1 MCGVFLLYH
10 LVLGSLN
17 TSRVMIVYIRF
28 IATSAFIAVYCQIS
42 AQGSLKFYL
51 TSTTLRWVD
60 ERTYIILHIFIQ
72 TAHLAYVKCLFYCFS
87 EVIYSLWR
95 PPGFFWKNNEE
106 LFEHV
111 LKEFGHRT
119 SLASR
124 TKKEEFIFVFLYII
138 PQPLRSSFTESY
150 LRPFKTL
157 GYKNSLWIKMARNWP
172 DKQLYVLG
180 YVSKN
185 IYQKSLHAACVQ
197 VKIRHIYHD
206 YSSNERIWK
215 WK

>member
-1 MCGVFLLYH
+1 MIWRWTVPLKLCTNLKQTTNIFCHTTVCGVFLLYH

-42 AQGSLKFYL
+42 AQGSLRFYL

-95 PPGFFWKNNEE
+95 PPGFFWKEQW
-106 LFEHV
+106 
-111 LKEFGHRT
+111 GT
-119 SLASR
+119 IWTCS
-124 TKKEEFIFVFLYII
+124 
-138 PQPLRSSFTESY
+138 
-150 LRPFKTL
+150 
-157 GYKNSLWIKMARNWP
+157 
-172 DKQLYVLG
+172 
-180 YVSKN
+180 
-185 IYQKSLHAACVQ
+185 
-197 VKIRHIYHD
+197 
-206 YSSNERIWK
+206 ERIWSQDK
-215 WK
+215 FSLQDQEGRVYFCLLIHYPAASQILFYWVLSSSV